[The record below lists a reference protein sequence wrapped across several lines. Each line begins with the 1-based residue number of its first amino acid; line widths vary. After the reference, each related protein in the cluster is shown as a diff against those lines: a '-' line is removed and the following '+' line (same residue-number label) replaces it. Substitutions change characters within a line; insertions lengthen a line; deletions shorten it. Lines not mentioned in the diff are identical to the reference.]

1 VFCAAILLFSVGSA
15 LCGAAQSLAGLV
27 VYRLMQGLGGAMMT
41 PVGRLI
47 LLRTIPAARMVSAM
61 VWFTVPGAIGRLM
74 GPFFGGAV
82 VTVTSWRWI
91 FLVNVPFGLLGIVMA
106 WWFVPKDLPGANA
119 PRIPFDIKGYALLV
133 AAFAGVL
140 GGLQTF
146 GKDIVPWEA
155 SVALASVG
163 LLSAWAYVR
172 YSLGRTEPLIDVGI
186 FRFATY
192 RAAVIGGMPLRI
204 AIGAS
209 PFLLP
214 LMLQLGFGL
223 SPLQS
228 GLLTMATAIGSLST
242 RTVVAR
248 AIRAVGFRTLLI
260 GSALLTSGFYMAYG
274 LFTPQTPHLLIFC
287 VLMLGGLCNSMAM
300 VSLNT
305 LGYTEIP
312 KPRMSHATTTSS
324 MAQQLS
330 LTLGVVMG
338 ASLVSLMSLLHGG
351 DPAHLQA
358 RDFSPAFLAV
368 GTLTL
373 ISVAAFRRLRPDEGD
388 ELRGK

>member
-1 VFCAAILLFSVGSA
+1 
-15 LCGAAQSLAGLV
+15 
-27 VYRLMQGLGGAMMT
+27 
-41 PVGRLI
+41 
-47 LLRTIPAARMVSAM
+47 
-61 VWFTVPGAIGRLM
+61 
-74 GPFFGGAV
+74 
-82 VTVTSWRWI
+82 
-91 FLVNVPFGLLGIVMA
+91 
-106 WWFVPKDLPGANA
+106 
-119 PRIPFDIKGYALLV
+119 
-133 AAFAGVL
+133 
-140 GGLQTF
+140 
-146 GKDIVPWEA
+146 
-155 SVALASVG
+155 
-163 LLSAWAYVR
+163 
-172 YSLGRTEPLIDVGI
+172 
-186 FRFATY
+186 
-192 RAAVIGGMPLRI
+192 
-204 AIGAS
+204 
-209 PFLLP
+209 
-214 LMLQLGFGL
+214 
-223 SPLQS
+223 
-228 GLLTMATAIGSLST
+228 MATAIGSLST

-274 LFTPQTPHLLIFC
+274 LFTPQTPHVLIFC

-338 ASLVSLMSLLHGG
+338 ASLVSLISLLHGG
-351 DPAHLQA
+351 DPTHLQA